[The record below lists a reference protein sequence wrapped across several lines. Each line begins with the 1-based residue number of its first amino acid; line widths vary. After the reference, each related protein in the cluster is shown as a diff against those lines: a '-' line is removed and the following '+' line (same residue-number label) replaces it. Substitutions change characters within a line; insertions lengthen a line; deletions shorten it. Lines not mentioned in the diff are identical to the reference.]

1 VPWPA
6 WIVLATVALFGSA
19 VLVRLVGRRGAG
31 RALDAASPRDR
42 RLVGAALFYLVAPA
56 LWLATQLT
64 QVAVLWSYGVGVAR
78 FESWAYW
85 GVVEAAEGAPRA
97 AVLSSA
103 VLGPVVLLCTAG
115 LAFATV
121 ALRPGAA
128 LANHALLEL
137 GRVTLT
143 LGLFVHPA
151 LGLLMGRGDLV
162 TLRALLV
169 GVEEAQDVSPLLF
182 GLGAGLVFWAWQ
194 RAAWLRGR
202 GSPIWDVQRRAEARL
217 ALDPGDPQ
225 GLRDRGAAELA
236 FGRVDGALSFLERAA
251 EASPSDPRV
260 PFLLGR
266 AHLERGAPEAAAARL
281 REAGQLLEERGGDRG
296 LLFEVTLALSTARLA
311 LRDAEGAILTAEAA
325 RAQAPANP
333 GACWSGSTRWW
344 PEVAAAR
351 PAEPSR
357 RRCRRRP
364 GPWRGRSAVASPPW
378 TRRSTL
384 GADPPTVASP
394 WPTPSSRG
402 STGRRPSP
410 TSSARRR

>member
-333 GACWSGSTRWW
+333 RGLLVWVDALVAGGRGGQARGALEEALPSASG
-344 PEVAAAR
+344 PLAR
-351 PAEPSR
+351 EIR
-357 RRCRRRP
+357 RRLSALDPALDP
-364 GPWRGRSAVASPPW
+364 GR
-378 TRRSTL
+378 
-384 GADPPTVASP
+384 
-394 WPTPSSRG
+394 
-402 STGRRPSP
+402 
-410 TSSARRR
+410 